1 MADEVDELVIKAK
14 IVGETERMGGSE
26 EEYLAT
32 WDIGGHLRDKWRLSL
47 DSNWV
52 KIRAVVLL
60 AGHDSTD
67 IKGIYEFASTVVP
80 GFEQR
85 KQVVWD
91 VSGLAERLEAVAV
104 TIEQG
109 PGWHYGNVDAAV
121 EAFLE
126 GNRGS

>member
-1 MADEVDELVIKAK
+1 MAEEVDELVIKAK
-14 IVGETERMGGSE
+14 IVGEIERMGGSE

-67 IKGIYEFASTVVP
+67 IKGIYEFAPTVVP
-80 GFEQR
+80 GLSR
-85 KQVVWD
+85 
-91 VSGLAERLEAVAV
+91 
-104 TIEQG
+104 
-109 PGWHYGNVDAAV
+109 
-121 EAFLE
+121 
-126 GNRGS
+126 GNRWFGM